1 MWKSRQPPRSWF
13 ANLSIRRKIALPLM
27 AALAVMLISVVL
39 YFPQRHTQT
48 LRQAYW
54 REANRMAEAI
64 VVAVA
69 LALEEHNFALLE
81 QTVAAMRLDN
91 NVSFLFLFDEAGD
104 SLVAYNPNH
113 VAFALAAKWA
123 SDDHIVIRREIGNL
137 EQRPFGALLLGYSLE
152 DMHRQAREYRIATL
166 AFTTIAF
173 VLGLIFINQISQRIT
188 EPLSRLHAQMQEII
202 AKGSYA
208 HAPAAAF
215 TDEIG
220 SLAEVF
226 KRMMS
231 ELQSRHERLRESQ
244 EKYRALYEKLK
255 ELDRLK
261 SNFVSDASHHLRTPL
276 TIIIGEIEVS
286 LRHLRSVDEYR
297 ETLGIIEDEAKY
309 LGKIVDNLLTLAK
322 ADAGNLIVPQADVD
336 VAAICE
342 NEIKRAGILAKSK
355 NLCLESRIAR
365 DCLITADPNRLA
377 ELIFNLLENAVKY
390 TPAGKA
396 ITVTL
401 ENAPDN
407 LVLQVADTGPGIP
420 REDWERIFDRFYR
433 GKLFSKKAKGA
444 GLGLA
449 ICASIVKA
457 HGGTIAVSSRLDE
470 GSTFTVMLPRQA
482 EAAQDLQAVA
492 TDSENKS
499 RLISDAD

>member
-1 MWKSRQPPRSWF
+1 MWKPRQALRSWF
-13 ANLSIRRKIALPLM
+13 ANLPIRRKIALPLM
-27 AALAVMLISVVL
+27 AALAVMLIAVVF
-39 YFPQRHTQT
+39 YFPQRHAQMLKQT
-48 LRQAYW
+48 YT
-54 REANRMAEAI
+54 REANRIAETI
-64 VVAVA
+64 AVA
-69 LALEEHNFALLE
+69 LALEEHNYALVL
-81 QTVAAMRLDN
+81 QTASAMRLDR

-104 SLVAYNPNH
+104 SLVAYNPDH
-113 VAFALAAKWA
+113 VAFALAPSANWV
-123 SDDHIVIRREIGNL
+123 SDDHVIIRREIGDQ
-137 EQRPFGALLLGYSLE
+137 EQKPLGNLLLGYSLE

-166 AFTTIAF
+166 AFTIIAF
-173 VLGLIFINQISQRIT
+173 VLGLIFINQISRRLT

-202 AKGSYA
+202 AKGSYD
-208 HAPAAAF
+208 HAPATAF
-215 TDEIG
+215 TDEIS

-226 KRMMS
+226 NRMMA

-244 EKYRALYEKLK
+244 EKYRELYEKLK

-276 TIIIGEIEVS
+276 TIIIGEIEVT
-286 LRHLRSVDEYR
+286 LRQPRGVAEYQ
-297 ETLGIIEDEAKY
+297 ETLGVIEDETKY
-309 LGKIVDNLLTLAK
+309 LSKIVDNLLTLAK
-322 ADAGNLIVPQADVD
+322 ADAGNLIVPQVDVD
-336 VAAICE
+336 VAAICA

-355 NLCLESRIAR
+355 NLCIESQIVR

-390 TPAGKA
+390 TPTGKS

-407 LVLQVADTGPGIP
+407 VVLQVADTGPGIP

-433 GKLFSKKAKGA
+433 GKVFSKKAKGA

-449 ICASIVKA
+449 ICASIAKA

-470 GSTFTVMLPRQA
+470 GSIFKVTLPRQA
-482 EAAQDLQAVA
+482 ETAQNLQVVA
-492 TDSENKS
+492 DNKIHLVSEVF
-499 RLISDAD
+499 

>member
-1 MWKSRQPPRSWF
+1 MPRQALRSWF
-13 ANLSIRRKIALPLM
+13 ANLPIRRKIALPLM
-27 AALAVMLISVVL
+27 AALAVMLISVVF

-48 LRQAYW
+48 LKQAYT
-54 REANRMAEAI
+54 REANRLGEAI
-64 VVAVA
+64 AIAVA
-69 LALEEHNFALLE
+69 LALEEHNFALLQ
-81 QTVAAMRLDN
+81 QTVAATRLDH
-91 NVSFLFLFDEAGD
+91 NVSFLLLFDEAGD
-104 SLVAYNPNH
+104 SLAAYNPDH
-113 VAFALAAKWA
+113 AAFAANKA
-123 SDDHIVIRREIGNL
+123 SDDHIIIRREIGDQ
-137 EQRPFGALLLGYSLE
+137 EQKPFGALLLGYSLE

-208 HAPAAAF
+208 HAPVAAF

-226 KRMMS
+226 NRMMS

-244 EKYRALYEKLK
+244 ERYRELYEKLK

-276 TIIIGEIEVS
+276 TIILGEIEVS

-355 NLCLESRIAR
+355 NLRIESRIAR
-365 DCLITADPNRLA
+365 DCLITADSNRLA

-390 TPAGKA
+390 TPAGKT

-401 ENAPDN
+401 ENALDHV
-407 LVLQVADTGPGIP
+407 VLQVADTGPGIP

-433 GKLFSKKAKGA
+433 GKVTPKKAKGA

-457 HGGTIAVSSRLDE
+457 HGGTISVSSRLQE
-470 GSTFTVMLPRQA
+470 GSIFKVTLPRQA
-482 EAAQDLQAVA
+482 EAAQNLQTVAVG
-492 TDSENKS
+492 SENKI
-499 RLISDAD
+499 RLLSEAY

>member
-1 MWKSRQPPRSWF
+1 MLKLRQPPRSWL
-13 ANLSIRRKIALPLM
+13 ANLPIRRKIALPLM

-54 REANRMAEAI
+54 REASRMAEAI

-69 LALEEHNFALLE
+69 LALEAHNYALLE
-81 QTVAAMRLDN
+81 QTVSAMRLDN
-91 NVSFLFLFDEAGD
+91 NVSCLFLFDEAGD
-104 SLVAYNPNH
+104 SLVAYNPGH
-113 VAFALAAKWA
+113 VAFALAANGV
-123 SDDHIVIRREIGNL
+123 SDDHIMIRREIGNQ
-137 EQRPFGALLLGYSLE
+137 EQQPFGALLLGYSLE
-152 DMHRQAREYRIATL
+152 DMHRQAREYRIATF

-188 EPLSRLHAQMQEII
+188 QPISRLHAQMQAII
-202 AKGSYA
+202 AQGSYDGA
-208 HAPAAAF
+208 TTTAF

-226 KRMMS
+226 NRMMS

-244 EKYRALYEKLK
+244 EKYRQLYEKLK

-276 TIIIGEIEVS
+276 TIIIGEIEVA
-286 LRHLRSVDEYR
+286 LRQLRDIDEYR

-322 ADAGNLIVPQADVD
+322 ADAGSLIVPQPDVD

-342 NEIKRAGILAKSK
+342 NEVKRAGILAKSK
-355 NLCLESRIAR
+355 NLRLESRIAR

-390 TPAGKA
+390 TPAGKS

-407 LVLQVADTGPGIP
+407 VVLQVADTGPGIP

-449 ICASIVKA
+449 ICASIIKA
-457 HGGTIAVSSRLDE
+457 HGGTISVSSRLGE
-470 GSTFTVMLPRQA
+470 GSIFTVTLPRQA
-482 EAAQDLQAVA
+482 ETAQDLLNVA

-499 RLISDAD
+499 CLISDTD